1 MTYDHEFHQHGRG
14 ARDPRAERLRQRR
27 GGFPGGPGFPPGFG
41 PGFPGGGN
49 PFGGNPFAHLR
60 GAGPR
65 GRRSKGD
72 VRIAIIAILSDEA
85 TPSRNG
91 YAIMKA
97 IGEATEG
104 GWNPSPGS
112 VYPTLQQLVD
122 EGLVAATGDGRSTEY
137 ALTDE
142 GRAFAAEHAEQ
153 LADWAKG
160 EAPSDATR
168 AVFESAGKLM
178 AALGQ
183 FRHGATDEQKQAAAA
198 ELDKARKAIYLI
210 LAE

>member
-1 MTYDHEFHQHGRG
+1 MTYDFDPHHGRKADRADRIRRAAE
-14 ARDPRAERLRQRR
+14 ARARHPR
-27 GGFPGGPGFPPGFG
+27 GGFGPEFFGPGFGHGFPAGGHGFPPGFD
-41 PGFPGGGN
+41 
-49 PFGGNPFAHLR
+49 R
-60 GAGPR
+60 RGPR
-65 GRRSKGD
+65 RRSKGD
-72 VRIAIIAILSDEA
+72 VRIAIIAILHDAE

-97 IGEATEG
+97 IAEATEG
-104 GWNPSPGS
+104 GWSPSPGS

-122 EGLVAATGDGRSTEY
+122 EGLVTASGDGRSTEY
-137 ALTDE
+137 SLTDE
-142 GRAFAAEHAEQ
+142 GRTFAAEHAEQ
-153 LADWAKG
+153 LDGWAKG
-160 EAPSDATR
+160 ETPSDATR

-210 LAE
+210 LAD